1 MVDEKNKDNGVL
13 YYQSEEFLD
22 KRVCKDNKEYGYLE
36 TFITKENCFF
46 KGNYLKGKRIA
57 KCLEN

>member
-36 TFITKENCFF
+36 TFITKENCF
-46 KGNYLKGKRIA
+46 LKGII
-57 KCLEN
+57 